1 MIKELDIKDIE
12 LINQM
17 EESFPSVF
25 NIGSIHNEIK
35 TNPFSK
41 YLIYIIDEKVVG
53 FINYYLIYERLEI
66 ANFNVLESHQ
76 NQGIGS
82 KLMKELINKFEQD
95 KTNIT
100 LEVRCDNCNAI
111 HLYKKQGFIEKATRK
126 NYYNNADGIL
136 MEKELIKVKDIY
148 VLGIESSCDETSFS
162 IVKMAVRK
170 LLL

>member
-1 MIKELDIKDIE
+1 MIKELDIKDID

-17 EESFPSVF
+17 ENSFPSIF
-25 NIGSIHNEIK
+25 NIGSIINELN

-41 YLIYIIDEKVVG
+41 YLLYLIDEKIVG

-66 ANFNVLESHQ
+66 ANFNVLETYQ
-76 NQGIGS
+76 NKGIGNR
-82 KLMKELINKFEQD
+82 LLEDLINRYRNN

-100 LEVRCDNCNAI
+100 LEVRSDNEKAI
-111 HLYKKQGFIEKATRK
+111 YLYEKYGFIKKAIRK

-148 VLGIESSCDETSFS
+148 VLGIESSCDETSF
-162 IVKMAVRK
+162 
-170 LLL
+170 